1 MILVLTHAYLTKP
14 IYLGIQNF
22 KRSNMKKKINQV
34 KILLDALPYIK
45 RYSNEIFVIKYGGSA
60 QTSPDLKE
68 KFARDIVLMY
78 LIGIKPVIV
87 HGGGPAIGK
96 MLERLQIG
104 SEFIDGLRV
113 TDEKVM
119 EVVEM
124 VLSGSINKEITDL
137 LNEHGAQAIGVSG
150 KDAAMIKA
158 KAIDTEK
165 YGYVGDIIK
174 VDPKVINN
182 LIAEKFIPVIAPI
195 ATGQLSGH
203 PGFNINADIAAG
215 HIAAS
220 LKARKIIFMTDTPGV
235 MNKEKEI
242 IHTLTENQINTLKQ
256 EGTIQGGMI
265 PKVDACLDA
274 VNGGVVKAHIID
286 GRIEHALLL
295 EVFTSEGVGTVI
307 K

>member
-1 MILVLTHAYLTKP
+1 
-14 IYLGIQNF
+14 
-22 KRSNMKKKINQV
+22 MKKKIDQV
-34 KILLDALPYIK
+34 RVLLDALPYIK

-60 QTSPDLKE
+60 QTTPELKE

-78 LIGIKPVIV
+78 LVGIKPVIV
-87 HGGGPAIGK
+87 HGGGRTVGD
-96 MLERLQIG
+96 MLDRLQIE
-104 SEFIDGLRV
+104 SHFIDGLRV

-137 LNEHGAQAIGVSG
+137 LNEYGAPALGVSG
-150 KDAAMIKA
+150 KDASMLKA
-158 KAIDTEK
+158 KPVDTQK
-165 YGYVGDIIK
+165 YGYVGDITE

-195 ATGQLSGH
+195 ATGQISGH
-203 PGFNINADIAAG
+203 PGFNVNADIAAG

-235 MNKEKEI
+235 MDHAKEI
-242 IHTLTENQINTLKQ
+242 MHTLNEDQINVLKAK
-256 EGTIQGGMI
+256 GTIAGGMI
-265 PKVDACLDA
+265 PKVDACLHA
-274 VNGGVVKAHIID
+274 VNGGVMKAHIID

-307 K
+307 KL